1 MMKRLLLLSMILAL
15 GLAPLGLARPQ
26 PVKQI
31 ELSQSCLTLDVGISE
46 ELIVSFKPS
55 GASSPVQWRSSN
67 EAVATVDDGVVRALS
82 PGQATITAKS
92 KNGKTAKCA
101 ITVPDKDKVV
111 ALTFDDG
118 PVANTRK
125 VLDVLKQNEV
135 KATFFML
142 SDNVAANPSI
152 AKEVFDAGNEIGS
165 HSVNH
170 KSLQKISLKDA
181 KWQVSHSLDVIEEA
195 IGTRPTLM
203 RAPYGAIDKDLA
215 KVLGE
220 LGPTFVQWSVDPL
233 DWKDRDAGIVYQR
246 IMDNVKPGRIVL
258 MHDLYGSTTDA
269 VKRLIPA
276 LKKQGYTF
284 VTVSELIEQRGL
296 TDTAGTIIF

>member
-1 MMKRLLLLSMILAL
+1 MMKRLLLLAMILAL
-15 GLAPLGLARPQ
+15 GLAPLGLAKPQ
-26 PVKQI
+26 PVKKI
-31 ELSQSCLTLDVGISE
+31 ELSQSSLTLDVGISE

-55 GASSPVQWRSSN
+55 GASSPVHWKSSN
-67 EAVATVDDGVVRALS
+67 EDVATVDEGVVRALS
-82 PGQATITAKS
+82 PGQATITAKT

-101 ITVPDKDKVV
+101 VTVPDKDKVV

-125 VLDVLKQNEV
+125 MLDVLKQHDV

-142 SDNVAANPSI
+142 GDNVAANPAI

-165 HSVNH
+165 HSVDH
-170 KSLQKISLKDA
+170 KSLQKIALKDA
-181 KWQVSHSLDVIEEA
+181 KWQVTHSLDVIEEA

-220 LGPTFVQWSVDPL
+220 LGPTFVQWSVDPR
-233 DWKDRDAGIVYQR
+233 DWKDRDADTVYLR
-246 IMDNVKPGRIVL
+246 IMDKVKPGQIVL
-258 MHDLYGSTTDA
+258 MHDLYSSTTDA
-269 VKRLIPA
+269 VKKLIPA
-276 LKKQGYTF
+276 LKKKGYTF
-284 VTVSELIEQRGL
+284 VTVSELIEKRGL
-296 TDTAGTIIF
+296 SDTAGTIIF